1 MNYGK
6 TLIDD
11 LPTLDDLEKAKTA
24 GLNMIPSDQTNK
36 YQKFIRNSGF
46 KTPSESGMQMY
57 GNPNSEKYS
66 NPNMT
71 PVSQFPP
78 MQSDMPPEQLYLEE
92 QMYPQRIDVQHPNPN
107 IYTEEPPIQLRTR
120 PKNKRD
126 HYKHV
131 NNMDY
136 NPYQAQVFENYD
148 SSTYKNRKS
157 YNHKDSSGNLSCLH
171 VAEHAHDCM
180 VCSRLYNISTMPYMI
195 AIVILVCIVIWLMVR
210 EKQS

>member
-11 LPTLDDLEKAKTA
+11 LPTLDDLEKAKTS
-24 GLNMIPSDQTNK
+24 GLTMIPSEQVNK

-46 KTPSESGMQMY
+46 KTPNESGMQMY
-57 GNPNSEKYS
+57 GNPNSENYS

-78 MQSDMPPEQLYLEE
+78 QLNMPPDQLYLEE
-92 QMYPQRIDVQHPNPN
+92 QLYPQRIDVQQPNPN
-107 IYTEEPPIQLRTR
+107 MYVEEPPIQLRNRNKT
-120 PKNKRD
+120 KRD
-126 HYKHV
+126 HYKHM
-131 NNMDY
+131 NSMEY

-148 SSTYKNRKS
+148 AST
-157 YNHKDSSGNLSCLH
+157 HKHHRQHQNMNDNLSCLD
-171 VAEHAHDCM
+171 VADHAHSCM
-180 VCSRLYNISTMPYMI
+180 VCSKLYNFSSMPYMI
-195 AIVILVCIVIWLMVR
+195 AIVVLVCIIIWLMVR